1 MNDVFEASNELEQQ
15 LVAAQEGRIREEG
28 FIEMLLDSQVF
39 MPVRDSIG
47 IEGFQGS
54 DRAVPLTVQAEDD
67 TEVLVLFTSLEHAK
81 SFVRDYPGFEGGLL
95 VEFRWIL
102 EKMGTGFGISLNPG
116 LPVGLDLEAAV
127 VEQIARGTL
136 QASAPHP

>member
-15 LVAAQEGRIREEG
+15 LVAAQEGRIREDG
-28 FIEMLLDSQVF
+28 FIEM
-39 MPVRDSIG
+39 
-47 IEGFQGS
+47 
-54 DRAVPLTVQAEDD
+54 
-67 TEVLVLFTSLEHAK
+67 LFTSLEHAK